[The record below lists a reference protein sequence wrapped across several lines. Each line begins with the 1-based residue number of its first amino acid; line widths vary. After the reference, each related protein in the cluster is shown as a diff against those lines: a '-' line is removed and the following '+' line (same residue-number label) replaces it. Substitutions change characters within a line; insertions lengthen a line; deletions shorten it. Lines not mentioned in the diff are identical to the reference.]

1 MIPADITEK
10 GGPSV
15 VEGGKTVII
24 KDRIPLL
31 PGRKILF
38 LSVASQGDMAACS
51 FDLQREK

>member
-1 MIPADITEK
+1 MIPANITEK

-38 LSVASQGDMAACS
+38 L
-51 FDLQREK
+51 